1 MAGMNR
7 AGVNRAG
14 MNGTGLNGAGVTPE
28 PAPAGSE
35 GQNQRGFL
43 SGLARQQYAALA
55 QVQMR
60 IFVNSLRTRRGG
72 FELGAKV
79 ASFVIFTVMAV
90 GPAAGLGFGAWA
102 MTSEG
107 HLRAVGLLLWVLC
120 LVWQVFSALAPAL
133 AGQNPE
139 LSHLLRYPVTFGSW
153 ILLYLVYGLAAP
165 SSLIGTLW
173 AVAIGIG
180 ISVARPDL
188 TVWTA
193 LTLAIFVLFNLL
205 LSRMILAWIE
215 RWLAQRRTRE
225 IVTGILLF
233 LALGAQALNPA
244 FHQHRGGLPYGLHME
259 TMERVWDNA
268 WKVQRALPPGLAS
281 ESIALA
287 MEHRGARE
295 AEPLAWLALY
305 TLGAAAL
312 LAWRL
317 RAESRGE
324 NLNEAPR
331 RVSPERVR
339 TRVRT
344 QARTQARTGS
354 LIAVSGPIAAV
365 FEKDLR
371 TLLRSG
377 PMLYNLAAPLVMA
390 VVFGGAM
397 HGGQFSKLRVEY
409 ALPVGMVWA
418 FLGLTRLVCNNLGG
432 EGAGLQFYFLSP
444 TPLRTVILG
453 KNLLHLMLFGLEAV
467 VITALI
473 LFRFGAPSPSIL
485 AATVA
490 WILFAVPA
498 NFSAGNL
505 LSIRMPYRLN
515 LARIRREPG
524 ALGNG
529 LSSVLVQFSLLA
541 VGGLVVV
548 PCQTFGHPWAAPGI
562 LLLMAAGSGFLYFR
576 LLAGINN
583 IRQSRIE
590 ALMFELAK

>member
-1 MAGMNR
+1 MAGMNQAGAR
-7 AGVNRAG
+7 GTGVNGRG
-14 MNGTGLNGAGVTPE
+14 
-28 PAPAGSE
+28 AGSE
-35 GQNQRGFL
+35 SAGGGSLADGRPGVL
-43 SGLARQQYAALA
+43 SRLARQQYAALA
-55 QVQMR
+55 WVQTR
-60 IFVNSLRTRRGG
+60 IFLNSLRTRRGG
-72 FELGAKV
+72 VELGAKIATV
-79 ASFVIFTVMAV
+79 LLFTVLAV

-107 HLRAVGLLLWVLC
+107 HLRAVALLLWVLC
-120 LVWQVFSALAPAL
+120 FVWQVFSALVPAL

-139 LSHLLRYPVTFGSW
+139 LSHLLRYPVTLGSW

-173 AVAIGIG
+173 AVAIGTG
-180 ISVARPDL
+180 ISVARPEL
-188 TVWTA
+188 AGWAV
-193 LTLAIFVLFNLL
+193 LTLAVFVLFNLL

-225 IVTGILLF
+225 IVTAVLLF
-233 LALGAQALNPA
+233 VALAAQAMNPA
-244 FHQHRGGLPYGLHME
+244 FYRHRGGMPFGLKLE
-259 TMERVWDNA
+259 TVARIGDNA
-268 WKVQRALPPGLAS
+268 WKMQSVLPPGLAA

-287 MEHRGARE
+287 MEHQGARQ
-295 AEPLAWLALY
+295 AEPLGWLALY

-317 RAESRGE
+317 REESRGE

-331 RVSPERVR
+331 RVSGKVR
-339 TRVRT
+339 GRMESRP
-344 QARTQARTGS
+344 
-354 LIAVSGPIAAV
+354 LIDFSGPIAAV
-365 FEKDLR
+365 FEKDLLY
-371 TLLRSG
+371 LLRSG

-397 HGGQFSKLRVEY
+397 HGGGEYSQFREKY

-444 TPLRTVILG
+444 TPLRTVVLG
-453 KNLLHLMLFGLEAV
+453 KNLLHLMLFTLEALSIATL
-467 VITALI
+467 VI
-473 LFRFGAPSPSIL
+473 FRFGPPTPSIL

-498 NFSAGNL
+498 NFAAGNL
-505 LSIRMPYRLN
+505 LSVRMPYRLN
-515 LARIRREPG
+515 LTRIRREPG

-529 LSSVLVQFSLLA
+529 LTSVAVQFTLLA
-541 VGGLVVV
+541 AGGLVVV

-562 LLLMAAGSGFLYFR
+562 LVLMAAGSSYLYLR
-576 LLAGINN
+576 VLAGINE
-583 IRQSRIE
+583 IPPSRIE

>member
-1 MAGMNR
+1 MN
-7 AGVNRAG
+7 
-14 MNGTGLNGAGVTPE
+14 
-28 PAPAGSE
+28 GSE
-35 GQNQRGFL
+35 GGSVPAPKGSQTGERPGFL
-43 SGLARQQYAALA
+43 SKLALQQYAALA
-55 QVQMR
+55 WVQTR

-79 ASFVIFTVMAV
+79 ATVLIFALLAV

-107 HLRAVGLLLWVLC
+107 HLRAVALLLWVLC

-173 AVAIGIG
+173 ATAIGIG

-188 TVWTA
+188 AGWAA
-193 LTLAIFVLFNLL
+193 LTLAVFVLFNLL

-225 IVTGILLF
+225 IVTGVLLF
-233 LALGAQALNPA
+233 VALGAQALNPA
-244 FHQHRGGLPYGLHME
+244 FYQHRGGLPFGLRQQTVE
-259 TMERVWDNA
+259 QIGDRA
-268 WKVQRALPPGLAS
+268 WHIQKELPPGLAA

-287 MEHRGARE
+287 MEHQGVRTAG
-295 AEPLAWLALY
+295 PLAWLALY

-331 RVSPERVR
+331 RVAPAKARG
-339 TRVRT
+339 RT
-344 QARTQARTGS
+344 QSRPGAF
-354 LIAVSGPIAAV
+354 IDFSGPIAAV

-371 TLLRSG
+371 YLLRSG

-390 VVFGGAM
+390 VVFGGSV
-397 HGGQFSKLRVEY
+397 HGGEFSRLRVEY

-444 TPLRTVILG
+444 TPLRTVVLG
-453 KNLLHLMLFGLEAV
+453 KNLLHLTLFALEAA
-467 VITALI
+467 VIATLVI
-473 LFRFGAPSPSIL
+473 LRFGRPSPSIL
-485 AATVA
+485 AATAA

-498 NFSAGNL
+498 NFAAGNL
-505 LSIRMPYRLN
+505 LSVRMPYRLN
-515 LARIRREPG
+515 LTRIRREPG

-529 LSSVLVQFSLLA
+529 LTSVLVQFSLLA
-541 VGGLVVV
+541 AGGAVVI
-548 PCQTFGHPWAAPGI
+548 PCQIFGHPWAAPGI
-562 LLLMAAGSGFLYFR
+562 IGLMAAGSGYLYLR
-576 LLAGINN
+576 VLAGINE

-590 ALMFELAK
+590 ALMFELAR

>member
-1 MAGMNR
+1 MAG
-7 AGVNRAG
+7 V
-14 MNGTGLNGAGVTPE
+14 GTE
-28 PAPAGSE
+28 PAPGESE
-35 GQNQRGFL
+35 AHRRPGFV
-43 SGLARQQYAALA
+43 SRLARQQYAALA
-55 QVQMR
+55 WVQSR

-72 FELGAKV
+72 FELGAKIV
-79 ASFVIFTVMAV
+79 AFVIFTLLAV

-107 HLRAVGLLLWVLC
+107 HLRAVALLLWVLC
-120 LVWQVFSALAPAL
+120 LVWQTFSALAPAM

-165 SSLIGTLW
+165 SSMIGTLW

-188 TVWTA
+188 AGWTA
-193 LTLAIFVLFNLL
+193 LTLAVFVLFNLL

-233 LALGAQALNPA
+233 LALAAQALNPA
-244 FHQHRGGLPYGLHME
+244 FHQHRGGLPFGVRQE
-259 TMERVWDNA
+259 TVERITDNVWKIQ
-268 WKVQRALPPGLAS
+268 KVLPPGLAS

-295 AEPLAWLALY
+295 AEPLAWLVLY

-331 RVSPERVR
+331 KVSAAKARA
-339 TRVRT
+339 
-344 QARTQARTGS
+344 QARPGA
-354 LIAVSGPIAAV
+354 LIDVSGPIAAV

-397 HGGQFSKLRVEY
+397 GGGQFSQFRVEY

-432 EGAGLQFYFLSP
+432 EGTGLQFYFLSP
-444 TPLRTVILG
+444 TPLRTVVLG
-453 KNLLHLMLFGLEAV
+453 KNLLHLTLFGLEAV
-467 VITALI
+467 VITALVV
-473 LFRFGAPSPSIL
+473 FRFGTPSPSIV

-498 NFSAGNL
+498 NFTAGNL
-505 LSIRMPYRLN
+505 LSVRMPYRLN
-515 LARIRREPG
+515 LTRIRREPG

-529 LSSVLVQFSLLA
+529 LTSVLVQFSLLT
-541 VGGLVVV
+541 VGGAVVL
-548 PCQTFGHPWAAPGI
+548 PCQAFGHPWLAPLI
-562 LLLMAAGSGFLYFR
+562 LLVLAAGSGFFYLR
-576 LLAGINN
+576 VLAGIND

-590 ALMFELAK
+590 KLMFELAK

>member
-1 MAGMNR
+1 
-7 AGVNRAG
+7 
-14 MNGTGLNGAGVTPE
+14 
-28 PAPAGSE
+28 
-35 GQNQRGFL
+35 
-43 SGLARQQYAALA
+43 
-55 QVQMR
+55 
-60 IFVNSLRTRRGG
+60 
-72 FELGAKV
+72 
-79 ASFVIFTVMAV
+79 
-90 GPAAGLGFGAWA
+90 
-102 MTSEG
+102 
-107 HLRAVGLLLWVLC
+107 
-120 LVWQVFSALAPAL
+120 
-133 AGQNPE
+133 
-139 LSHLLRYPVTFGSW
+139 VTFGSW

-188 TVWTA
+188 AGWTA
-193 LTLAIFVLFNLL
+193 LTLAMFVLFNLL

-244 FHQHRGGLPYGLHME
+244 FHPHHGGLPFGVRQE
-259 TMERVWDNA
+259 TVERIGDNA
-268 WKVQRALPPGLAS
+268 WKIQSALPPGLAS

-287 MEHRGARE
+287 MEHRGLRE
-295 AEPLAWLALY
+295 AGPLGWLALY

-317 RAESRGE
+317 QAESRGE

-331 RVSPERVR
+331 GAPQRAGAAKARAR
-339 TRVRT
+339 A
-344 QARTQARTGS
+344 QARPSA
-354 LIAVSGPIAAV
+354 LMDFSGPIAAV

-397 HGGQFSKLRVEY
+397 GGGQFSQFRVEY

-418 FLGLTRLVCNNLGG
+418 FLGLTRLVCNNLGA
-432 EGAGLQFYFLSP
+432 EGPGLQFYFLSP
-444 TPLRTVILG
+444 TPLRTVVLG
-453 KNLLHLMLFGLEAV
+453 KNLLHLTLFVLEAAVIAALV
-467 VITALI
+467 V
-473 LFRFGAPSPSIL
+473 FRFGAPSPSIA

-498 NFSAGNL
+498 NFAAGNL
-505 LSIRMPYRLN
+505 LSVRMPYRLN

-529 LSSVLVQFSLLA
+529 LLSVLVQFGLLA
-541 VGGLVVV
+541 LGGAVVV
-548 PCQTFGHPWAAPGI
+548 PCQAFGHPWAAPAI
-562 LLLMAAGSGFLYFR
+562 LVLLAAGSGFFYFR
-576 LLAGINN
+576 VLSGINC

-590 ALMFELAK
+590 SLMFELAQ

>member
-1 MAGMNR
+1 M
-7 AGVNRAG
+7 AGVNGVG
-14 MNGTGLNGAGVTPE
+14 MNGTGGGS
-28 PAPAGSE
+28 APAGSRTGGRE
-35 GQNQRGFL
+35 GFL
-43 SGLARQQYAALA
+43 SPLARQQYAALA
-55 QVQMR
+55 WLQTR
-60 IFVNSLRTRRGG
+60 IFFNSLRTRRGG
-72 FELGAKV
+72 VELGAKI
-79 ASFVIFTVMAV
+79 ASLLIFTVLAV

-107 HLRAVGLLLWVLC
+107 HLRAVSLLLWVLF

-188 TVWTA
+188 TGWAA
-193 LTLAIFVLFNLL
+193 LTLSIFVLFNLL

-225 IVTGILLF
+225 IVTAVLLF
-233 LALGAQALNPA
+233 LALTAQALNPA
-244 FHQHRGGLPYGLHME
+244 FYRHQGSLPFGVKLE
-259 TMERVWDNA
+259 TVERIGDDLW
-268 WKVQRALPPGLAS
+268 QMQSALPPGLAA
-281 ESIALA
+281 ESVALA
-287 MEHRGARE
+287 MEHRGARL
-295 AEPLAWLALY
+295 AEPLGWLALY
-305 TLGAAAL
+305 TLGAGTL

-317 RAESRGE
+317 RAESLGE

-331 RVSPERVR
+331 RVSTKARGRVQNR
-339 TRVRT
+339 
-344 QARTQARTGS
+344 QAG
-354 LIAVSGPIAAV
+354 LIEFSGPIAAV
-365 FEKDLR
+365 YEKDLR
-371 TLLRSG
+371 YLLRSG

-390 VVFGGAM
+390 VVFGGSL
-397 HGGQFSKLRVEY
+397 HGGGEFSQLRVEY

-418 FLGLTRLVCNNLGG
+418 FLGLTRLVCNNLGA

-444 TPLRTVILG
+444 TPLRTVVLG
-453 KNLLHLMLFGLEAV
+453 KNLLHLTLFVLEAL
-467 VITALI
+467 VITALVV
-473 LFRFGAPSPSIL
+473 FRFGAPSPSIL

-498 NFSAGNL
+498 NFAAGNL
-505 LSIRMPYRLN
+505 LSVRMPYRMN
-515 LARIRREPG
+515 LTRIRREPG

-529 LSSVLVQFSLLA
+529 LTSVLVQFTLLA

-562 LLLMAAGSGFLYFR
+562 LVLMAAGSGYLYLR
-576 LLAGINN
+576 ILAGMNE

-590 ALMFELAK
+590 GLMFELAR

>member
-1 MAGMNR
+1 M
-7 AGVNRAG
+7 AGVNGVDPDRASR
-14 MNGTGLNGAGVTPE
+14 GAGSSAIPE
-28 PAPAGSE
+28 RPGV
-35 GQNQRGFL
+35 L
-43 SGLARQQYAALA
+43 SRLARQQYAALA
-55 QVQMR
+55 WVQTR
-60 IFVNSLRTRRGG
+60 IFLNSLRTRRGG

-79 ASFVIFTVMAV
+79 ATFLIFTVVAV
-90 GPAAGLGFGAWA
+90 GPATGLGFGAWS

-107 HLRAVGLLLWVLC
+107 HFRTVGLLLWLLC

-165 SSLIGTLW
+165 SSLIGILW
-173 AVAIGIG
+173 AAAIGIG
-180 ISVARPDL
+180 ISAARPDL
-188 TVWTA
+188 LGWTA
-193 LTLAIFVLFNLL
+193 LTLAVFVLFNLL

-244 FHQHRGGLPYGLHME
+244 FYQHHGGLPFGVRPE
-259 TMERVWDNA
+259 TVERIGDNA
-268 WKVQRALPPGLAS
+268 WEIQKVLPPGLAS
-281 ESIALA
+281 ESITLA
-287 MEHRGARE
+287 MERRSLGE
-295 AEPLAWLALY
+295 AKPLGWLTLY

-317 RAESRGE
+317 RAESQGE

-331 RVSPERVR
+331 RVSATKARA
-339 TRVRT
+339 
-344 QARTQARTGS
+344 QARPGG
-354 LIAVSGPIAAV
+354 LMNFSGPIAAV

-397 HGGQFSKLRVEY
+397 HGGQFSRLRVEY

-432 EGAGLQFYFLSP
+432 EGTGLQFYFLSP
-444 TPLRTVILG
+444 TPLRTVVLG
-453 KNLLHLMLFGLEAV
+453 KNLLHLTLFVLEAL
-467 VITALI
+467 VIAALI
-473 LFRFGAPSPSIL
+473 VFRFGAPSPSIL

-498 NFSAGNL
+498 NFTAGNL

-515 LARIRREPG
+515 LTRIRREPG

-529 LSSVLVQFSLLA
+529 LLSVLVQFSLLA

-562 LLLMAAGSGFLYFR
+562 LALMAAGSGFIYLR
-576 LLAGINN
+576 VLAGIND
-583 IRQSRIE
+583 IRQTRME
-590 ALMFELAK
+590 ALMFELAR